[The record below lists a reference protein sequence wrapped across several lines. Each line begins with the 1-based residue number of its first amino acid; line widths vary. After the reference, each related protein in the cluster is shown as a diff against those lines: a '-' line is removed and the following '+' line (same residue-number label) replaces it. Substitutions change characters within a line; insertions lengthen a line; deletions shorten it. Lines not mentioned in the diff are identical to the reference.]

1 MELLIPIVTGTVYF
15 ICAIIGAMSLAGINI
30 SLGELVE
37 MKKLEHL
44 WARNDR
50 EEKEKNK
57 NV

>member
-1 MELLIPIVTGTVYF
+1 MEVLIPIVTGTVYF
-15 ICAIIGAMSLAGINI
+15 ICAIIGAMALAGINV

-57 NV
+57 

>member
-1 MELLIPIVTGTVYF
+1 MEVLIPIITGTVYF
-15 ICAIIGAMSLAGINI
+15 ISAIIGAISLAGINI

-57 NV
+57 

>member
-1 MELLIPIVTGTVYF
+1 MELLIPIITGATYF
-15 ICAIIGAMSLAGINI
+15 ICAIVASVSLAGINMA
-30 SLGELVE
+30 LGELVE